1 MSIIMTTITI
11 TLTIMDMSIT
21 TMTTSIIMSTNITTS
36 TRTPACMK
44 SAISSIIF
52 LCPMW

>member
-1 MSIIMTTITI
+1 MITMIMVTTTIT
-11 TLTIMDMSIT
+11 
-21 TMTTSIIMSTNITTS
+21 STTTS

-52 LCPMW
+52 LCPMR